1 MANITAAYID
11 EQIGYLRTEHE
22 FIIVYD
28 EEFGGSPADIPELRR
43 LLRRAAKA
51 AGMRV
56 HTRVYDDDA
65 LTVFDPDWNPTPAER
80 AAFHREQDER
90 RRAARHEL
98 QHQQEV
104 TSVRPVRHLR
114 PLN

>member
-1 MANITAAYID
+1 MGKITPEYID
-11 EQIGYLRTEHE
+11 EQIGYLRDEHE

-56 HTRVYDDDA
+56 HTRCYDDDA
-65 LTVFDPDWNPTPAER
+65 LTVFDPDWSPTPAER
-80 AAFHREQDER
+80 AAFHQEQADR
-90 RRAARHEL
+90 RRAARDQHL
-98 QHQQEV
+98 QQRTQ
-104 TSVRPVRHLR
+104 TRPLQHLR

>member
-1 MANITAAYID
+1 MGKITPEYID

-28 EEFGGSPADIPELRR
+28 EEFDGSPADIPELRR

-56 HTRVYDDDA
+56 HTRCYDDDA
-65 LTVFDPDWNPTPAER
+65 LTVFDPDWKPTPTER
-80 AAFHREQDER
+80 AAFHREQEER
-90 RRAARHEL
+90 RRAARQEHA
-98 QHQQEV
+98 QQQL
-104 TSVRPVRHLR
+104 TRTRPVRHLR
-114 PLN
+114 PMS

>member
-1 MANITAAYID
+1 MGKITAAYIE

-22 FIIVYD
+22 FIIEYD

-43 LLRRAAKA
+43 LLRRAARA

-56 HTRVYDDDA
+56 HTRIYDDDA

-98 QHQQEV
+98 EQQQEF
-104 TSVRPVRHLR
+104 TSEPPARHSVR
-114 PLN
+114 